1 MAFDRRPSE
10 GSNSD
15 TLLPVT
21 SNVPAPSPAQELAS
35 SSSVPEA
42 RPVLYRLYTS
52 HLLSAWNSRMFEF
65 GAVLFLASIFPGT
78 LLYASIYALV
88 RALSPI
94 LLSSWMGSRVDKSDR
109 LVALRHS
116 IGTLHILLWCGSEY
130 PLRRHVCALWP
141 FSATENE
148 SATSVL
154 FVAVVLLACIEKLA
168 ATANTVAVERDW
180 AIVISDSIKMP
191 RQDLNASMR
200 RIDLICKLIAP
211 VFISLVD
218 SFSTKFAIWT
228 VLGLNVASVLIEYIA
243 IAQVYQAVP
252 ALKKA
257 TPAGRNEETDETLQ
271 ARRDSS
277 EGVLD
282 YLRGSLTPWKEYVS
296 SRVFLP
302 SFALSLLYM
311 TVLSFGAT
319 MVTYLLHSGFDSL
332 QVSCMRIGSVAA
344 EVSGTWI
351 APLIMNR
358 IGPIRSGLW
367 FLNWQ
372 FCCVAG
378 AALTFALWDSNSQ
391 MVAGSLIVGVALSR
405 IGLWGFD
412 LSAQFLVQENVEE
425 HARARFSSTEMALQ
439 NIFEMLSF
447 ASTIVWSSPEQFKY
461 PVMISAG
468 AVAMAAACFAA
479 YVRKERGHLLHRSRC
494 LGGDKPH
501 AVGYARIESV
511 A

>member
-1 MAFDRRPSE
+1 ASDSE
-10 GSNSD
+10 N
-15 TLLPVT
+15 LLPVT
-21 SNVPAPSPAQELAS
+21 SNIPAPAPEPAS
-35 SSSVPEA
+35 SSPTPEA
-42 RPVLYRLYTS
+42 RAVLYRLYTS
-52 HLLSAWNSRMFEF
+52 HMLSAWNSRMFEF

-94 LLSSWMGSRVDKSDR
+94 LLSSWLGNRVDKSDR

-116 IGTLHILLWCGSEY
+116 IVWQRVPVAASCMCF
-130 PLRRHVCALWP
+130 VA
-141 FSATENE
+141 FSATKNE
-148 SATSVL
+148 PAILVL
-154 FVAVVLLACIEKLA
+154 FVAVIFLACIEKLA

-200 RIDLICKLIAP
+200 RIDLFCKLIAP

-218 SFSTKFAIWT
+218 SFSTKVAIWV

-257 TPAGRNEETDETLQ
+257 TAAGRTEEADETLQ
-271 ARRDSS
+271 AHSNSS

-282 YLRGSLTPWKEYVS
+282 YLRGSLTSWKEYIS

-391 MVAGSLIVGVALSR
+391 IVAGSLIVGVALSR

-501 AVGYARIESV
+501 AVGYARIGSI

>member
-1 MAFDRRPSE
+1 MASHRGPSE
-10 GSNSD
+10 GSDSD
-15 TLLPVT
+15 NLLPVA
-21 SNVPAPSPAQELAS
+21 SNVPAPAEPTS
-35 SSSVPEA
+35 SSPVPEA
-42 RPVLYRLYTS
+42 RRVLYRLYTS
-52 HLLSAWNSRMFEF
+52 HMLSAWNSRMFEF

-116 IGTLHILLWCGSEY
+116 IVWQRVPVAASCLCF
-130 PLRRHVCALWP
+130 VA
-141 FSATENE
+141 FSATNNE

-154 FVAVVLLACIEKLA
+154 FVAVIFLACIEKLA

-200 RIDLICKLIAP
+200 RIDLFCKLIAP

-218 SFSTKFAIWT
+218 SFSTKVAIWT

-257 TPAGRNEETDETLQ
+257 TAAGRTEETDETLQ
-271 ARRDSS
+271 AHTDSS

-282 YLRGSLTPWKEYVS
+282 YLRGSLIPWKEYVS

-391 MVAGSLIVGVALSR
+391 IVAGSLIVGVALSR

-447 ASTIVWSSPEQFKY
+447 ASTIIWSSPEQFKY